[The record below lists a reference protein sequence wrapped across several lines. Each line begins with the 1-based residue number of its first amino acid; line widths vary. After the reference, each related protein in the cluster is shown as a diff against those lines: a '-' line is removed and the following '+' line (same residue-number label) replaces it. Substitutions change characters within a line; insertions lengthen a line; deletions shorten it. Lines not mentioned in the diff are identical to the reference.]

1 MKAEELMIGDWVHVN
16 PISHRVEPHDD
27 QVRSIRREYGN
38 GQIYIE
44 GGYKQSTSS
53 KETNWFGW
61 SVLPADLTPIPLT
74 SDILEANGFKHITKG
89 IDETDVW
96 SLEIGKYVC
105 LDISPIDDGA
115 WLITDNGVAIKY
127 VHELQHLFK
136 LFGIVKNI
144 LMPDM
149 LDIK

>member
-1 MKAEELMIGDWVHVN
+1 MKANELMIGDWVYVN

-27 QVRSIRREYGN
+27 QVLSIRREYGN

-44 GGYKQSTSS
+44 GGYKQSTAS

-61 SVLPADLTPIPLT
+61 SVSPDDLTPIPLT
-74 SDILEANGFKHITKG
+74 SSILEANGFKHITKG

-96 SLEIGKYVC
+96 SLKVGKYHS
-105 LDISPIDDGA
+105 LDISPIDNGA
-115 WLITDNGVAIKY
+115 WLIVDNGVALIY

-136 LFGIVKNI
+136 LFGIDKEIV
-144 LMPDM
+144 L
-149 LDIK
+149 